1 MYSTRRRPCHTC
13 IDSLT
18 LEIEVFNRA
27 ATSCSLVDDL
37 KTKVWGYLPTRHLPN
52 SLKAAEVTS
61 GLRRSHGFI
70 CVPRANPSLSIECAG
85 WQTLVFI
92 NSQLTNSIAGL
103 PGEGAQLI
111 VGLEG
116 SPENPNIV
124 PYFLN
129 DSRIQHSSCVV
140 RDVFYFIPRAPPHTR
155 QLKRFHI
162 PTRQLLSPIR
172 LPWEIADLA
181 VADDT
186 LFIISGRGDYGVYIL
201 LTELT
206 EASSATGNAKQS
218 DTAYQLC
225 RVAPLPIDL
234 RDTIVGVL
242 PAGREYPQAGEAL
255 RASWGIFGN
264 QMSSL
269 LDEDGRLLVE
279 LSPSA
284 FKSLG
289 VL

>member
-1 MYSTRRRPCHTC
+1 M
-13 IDSLT
+13 
-18 LEIEVFNRA
+18 
-27 ATSCSLVDDL
+27 
-37 KTKVWGYLPTRHLPN
+37 PTRHLPN

-70 CVPRANPSLSIECAG
+70 CVPRAKPGLSIECAG
-85 WQTLVFI
+85 WQTLVFM
-92 NSQLTNSIAGL
+92 NSQLANSIEGL
-103 PGEGAQLI
+103 PGEGAHLI

-129 DSRIQHSSCVV
+129 DFRIQHSSCVV
-140 RDVFYFIPRAPPHTR
+140 RDVFYFIPWAPPHTR
-155 QLKRFHI
+155 QLGRFHI
-162 PTRQLLSPIR
+162 LTRQLLSPIR
-172 LPWEIADLA
+172 LPWETADLA

-186 LFIISGRGDYGVYIL
+186 LFVISGRGDYSVYIL

-206 EASSATGNAKQS
+206 GASSATGNAKQS

-225 RVAPLPIDL
+225 RVSPLPIDL

-269 LDEDGRLLVE
+269 LDEDGRLVLIPEFLDATAVDE
-279 LSPSA
+279 VHPRKLLYNARVVGGAEPLCVQ
-284 FKSLG
+284 SLG

>member
-1 MYSTRRRPCHTC
+1 
-13 IDSLT
+13 
-18 LEIEVFNRA
+18 IEVFNRA

-37 KTKVWGYLPTRHLPN
+37 KT
-52 SLKAAEVTS
+52 KAAEVTS

-70 CVPRANPSLSIECAG
+70 CVPRANPSLSIEC
-85 WQTLVFI
+85 
-92 NSQLTNSIAGL
+92 AGL

-129 DSRIQHSSCVV
+129 DSRIQNSSCVV

-242 PAGREYPQAGEAL
+242 PAGRAYPQAGEAL

-264 QMSSL
+264 Q
-269 LDEDGRLLVE
+269 
-279 LSPSA
+279 
-284 FKSLG
+284 
-289 VL
+289 